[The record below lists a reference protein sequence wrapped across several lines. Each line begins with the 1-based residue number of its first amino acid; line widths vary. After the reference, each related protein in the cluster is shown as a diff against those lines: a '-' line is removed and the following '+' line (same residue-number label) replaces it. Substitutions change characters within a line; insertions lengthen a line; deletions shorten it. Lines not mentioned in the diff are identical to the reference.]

1 MNRIWWLAPLLA
13 TLACGSNPSVIPA
26 GDFSGPSGLAIAPLV
41 DRDLLFIANQG
52 SNELRAIT
60 LCTAPAG
67 VASTCSPQEDQ
78 QLLPAPMRLFPGSIL
93 VGQRPLRLAGAR
105 LTTADGV
112 PHGAVLV
119 AGLDADPTVVP
130 RKDALR
136 IIDAADL
143 FAASKRNG
151 AGVAPPKFVTLPD
164 VPVDVVASD
173 VQGTSVAAVV
183 ATQPATG
190 GPGALT
196 VLTVTVG
203 PDGLAMG
210 TATQQCA
217 LDFVPARLA
226 LVPADAGPQ
235 RVYVADGT
243 PGGTP
248 GGVGDGAVEV
258 SVPGIP
264 TIPATPTLP
273 LPACPLTRRLPAS
286 DPAESPRLA
295 RPLRSIALSPAFT
308 NSQPPLGDGLTVAAG
323 SLLLGVTSEDK
334 ALCASH
340 AAQTCPAALGV
351 PAGTVCVDHATR
363 SCGRGRLVLINTNV
377 GGQSALLPAPPAA
390 LTASGAPPMAPL
402 SPPTPAREVAF
413 MVTGLRLFAGGI
425 PTLVQPPP
433 PLVGLA
439 STEDGT
445 TYLLD
450 VAKRRFF
457 NDARDTGGD
466 PPLPQVTAFTL
477 PPSPGPGVAGPTF
490 QFAAADATTPSKKIP
505 GWLNPG
511 VTRSAQWVVV
521 WHGTMP
527 RLESLSG
534 NLSRA
539 PGSPT
544 VGLRLPP
551 GKSLAP
557 WTSAPE
563 LQLGAGDFV
572 RILSYSRTDTCAA
585 LGTVPVSVD
594 VQIAAIDLDGLGM
607 QLKPGTGFMPGAEC
621 FASDVGAAV
630 EVHAGTTTAGAWMV
644 LEGPEVLGRFPK
656 GAQFVI
662 TGDRFDYPLNLNL
675 DPSNPDPPPPAKDV
689 VVSFTVAGD
698 EPAAAGTFFSF
709 TVQPVVNGTPVT
721 DAQIISGIR
730 DTTLAGQPGFA
741 GPILVYSSARR
752 PDPVFFTALTG
763 ANSVMRATPS
773 QFGLPNTE
781 FVRFFY

>member
-1 MNRIWWLAPLLA
+1 VNRIWWLAPLLA
-13 TLACGSNPSVIPA
+13 TLGCGSNPSVIPA
-26 GDFSGPSGLAIAPLV
+26 GDFSGPSGLAIAPLP

-52 SNELRAIT
+52 SNELRAVT

-67 VASTCSPQEDQ
+67 VASPCSPQEDQ
-78 QLLPAPMRLFPGSIL
+78 QLLPAPIRLFPGSIL
-93 VGQRPLRLAGAR
+93 AGERPLRIAGAP
-105 LTTADGV
+105 LKTADGV
-112 PHGAVLV
+112 LHGAVLV
-119 AGLDADPTVVP
+119 AGLDAIPGVLP
-130 RKDALR
+130 RQNALR
-136 IIDAADL
+136 VLDAADL
-143 FAASKRNG
+143 FAASQDKSKS
-151 AGVAPPKFVTLPD
+151 AALPKFVPLTD

-173 VQGTSVAAVV
+173 AQGTSVAAVV
-183 ATQPATG
+183 ATQPAAG

-226 LVPADAGPQ
+226 LVPGDAGPQ

-264 TIPATPTLP
+264 AIGAAP
-273 LPACPLTRRLPAS
+273 LPACPTRRLPAS
-286 DPAESPRLA
+286 DPADSPRLA
-295 RPLRSIALSPAFT
+295 RPLRSLALSPTFT
-308 NSQPPLGDGLTVAAG
+308 NPADGAPLAPG

-334 ALCASH
+334 ALCTDH
-340 AAQTCPAALGV
+340 APRTCPADLGV
-351 PAGTVCVDHATR
+351 PAGTVCVDHGTR
-363 SCGRGRLVLINTNV
+363 SCGRGRLVLISTNV
-377 GGQSALLPAPPAA
+377 GGQSALLPAPPTA

-413 MVTGLRLFAGGI
+413 MVTGLRLFASGNI
-425 PTLVQPPP
+425 PTLVKP

-445 TYLLD
+445 TVFLD
-450 VAKRRFF
+450 VVNRRFF
-457 NDARDTGGD
+457 NDARDTGSF
-466 PPLPQVTAFTL
+466 PPVPQLASTTLLPLPA
-477 PPSPGPGVAGPTF
+477 AGAVPTF
-490 QFAAADATTPSKKIP
+490 QLAPAASGASKQFD
-505 GWLNPG
+505 GWVNAG
-511 VTRSAQWVVV
+511 VTRSAQWRVV

-544 VGLRLPP
+544 IRLTT

-563 LQLGAGDFV
+563 LQLGAPSACALPYPQCVGDFV
-572 RILSYSRTDTCAA
+572 RILSYSPSGTCAA
-585 LGTVPVSVD
+585 LSTVPSVD
-594 VQIAAIDLDGLGM
+594 VPIAAIDGLGM
-607 QLKPGTGFMPGAEC
+607 QLQAVPGFDPGPEC
-621 FASDVGAAV
+621 FASTVTAAV

-644 LEGPEVLGRFPK
+644 FEGLDVLGRLPT

-662 TGDRFDYPLNLNL
+662 TGPRFDYPFNPP
-675 DPSNPDPPPPAKDV
+675 DPLAPPPPPPPRDV
-689 VVSFTVAGD
+689 VVSFTVAGE
-698 EPAAAGTFFSF
+698 EPVAGTFFSF
-709 TVQPVVNGTPVT
+709 TVLPFLNGSKITDTQTVT
-721 DAQIISGIR
+721 GVR
-730 DTTLAGQPGFA
+730 DTTPRGQAGFA
-741 GPILVYSSARR
+741 GPILVYSSARLG
-752 PDPVFFTALTG
+752 DPVFFTALTG
-763 ANSVMRATPS
+763 EDAVLEAMPA
-773 QFGLPNTE
+773 QFGVANTVS
-781 FVRFFY
+781 VRFFY